1 MNKNEWDNSLLE
13 HFALKKG
20 GFNLDLLMEMVTEV
34 MDSGVTLLSEE
45 AKIESTTEEKRFS
58 MEIPIPRLI
67 PSEAWGDPNSQ
78 SRKQINK
85 VFASITG
92 GRDIRKR
99 IESVNGFLSPET
111 AANATS
117 PGRIINMMMIIESLQ
132 AALNDYN
139 ASASGFVFEG
149 FMAALTGGKQIAG
162 KVGGTLP
169 IEDFIAFSEMGG
181 GEGEAV
187 SLKLLRGKGDVA
199 GSYTNLV
206 DFLVL
211 RGQNKIKY
219 LVAYKL
225 TKGEKVEKLNLFAF
239 DVGTHNFVS
248 FMENAGAS
256 KQLISGV
263 DIADLREKFLAFSRK
278 DSDDNKFNLAS
289 LLIQTSGYSKAGLIH
304 NWHKGMVK
312 WKEEGSGEEGKS
324 AHFKPGAPDGRELT
338 PDEQEAADASKYAS
352 RHKDYTKAL
361 TPNPEKDLGMLYSEP
376 NEREKKPREEE
387 QPLQESLSR
396 LNEAINF
403 GNITPAQAFHYVEKQ
418 MMIREKQ
425 ILLQEGGGAGG
436 SQWSASWPQ
445 IERLKSTVALEMY
458 GEIDLSAPR
467 IKELTEI
474 FSDKIGKTIGSLLE
488 SVKNMS
494 EYITE
499 YYSEEDRS
507 KGSVAADAAIE
518 STKDIVTQLGEDPM
532 SKEI

>member
-1 MNKNEWDNSLLE
+1 MNKQDWDNSLLE

-20 GFNLDLLMEMVTEV
+20 GFSLDLLMEMVAEV
-34 MDSGVTLLSEE
+34 MDSGVNLLSEE
-45 AKIESTTEEKRFS
+45 AKIESTPEEKRFS

-117 PGRIINMMMIIESLQ
+117 PGRIINMMMIIEALQ

-181 GEGEAV
+181 GDGEPV
-187 SLKLLRGKGDVA
+187 SLKLLRVKGDVG

-206 DFLVL
+206 DFLIL

-225 TKGEKVEKLNLFAF
+225 SKGEKVEKLSLFAF

-248 FMENAGAS
+248 FMENTGAS
-256 KQLISGV
+256 KDLISGV
-263 DIADLREKFLAFSRK
+263 DAKDLREKFLAFSRE

-289 LLIQTSGYSKAGLIH
+289 LLMQTNGYSKAGLIH
-304 NWHKGMVK
+304 NWHKSMVK
-312 WKEEGSGEEGKS
+312 WKEAGAEEEDKGT
-324 AHFKPGAPDGRELT
+324 HFKPGAPDGRELT
-338 PDEQEAADASKYAS
+338 PDEKKALEASKYAAGE
-352 RHKDYTKAL
+352 KKWTQVL
-361 TPNPEKDLGMLYSEP
+361 NPRAEKDLGMLDP
-376 NEREKKPREEE
+376 DPGVFEKKPREEE
-387 QPLQESLSR
+387 QPIQESLSR
-396 LNEAINF
+396 LNEAMNF

-418 MMIREKQ
+418 MMIKEKQ
-425 ILLQEGGGAGG
+425 ILLQEGAGAGG
-436 SQWSASWPQ
+436 SQWAASWPQ
-445 IERLKSTVALEMY
+445 IEKLRSTIALEMY
-458 GEIDLSAPR
+458 GEVDLSADR
-467 IKELTEI
+467 IKEITEI

-488 SVKNMS
+488 AVKNMS
-494 EYITE
+494 ENITE

-507 KGSVAADAAIE
+507 KGSEAADAAIKDTE
-518 STKDIVTQLGEDPM
+518 DIVTQLGQDPM
-532 SKEI
+532 AKEI

>member
-1 MNKNEWDNSLLE
+1 MNKQEWDNSLLE

-20 GFNLDLLMEMVTEV
+20 GFSLDLLMEMIEEV
-34 MDSGVTLLSEE
+34 MGSGVNLLSEE
-45 AKIESTTEEKRFS
+45 AKIESTPEEKRFS

-78 SRKQINK
+78 SRQRINK
-85 VFASITG
+85 IFASISG
-92 GRDIRKR
+92 GADIRKR
-99 IESVNGFLSPET
+99 IASVNGFLSPES

-149 FMAALTGGKQIAG
+149 FMAALTVGKQISG

-169 IEDFIAFSEMGG
+169 IEDFIAFSEI
-181 GEGEAV
+181 EGAEGAPV

-206 DFLVL
+206 DFLIL

-225 TKGEKVEKLNLFAF
+225 RKGEKVEKLNLFAF

-248 FMENAGAS
+248 FMENTGAS
-256 KQLISGV
+256 KELISGV
-263 DIADLREKFLAFSRK
+263 DAKDLREKFLAFSRE
-278 DSDDNKFNLAS
+278 DSDDNKFNLAN
-289 LLIQTSGYSKAGLIH
+289 LLMQTSGYSKAGLIH
-304 NWHKGMVK
+304 DWHKGMVK
-312 WKEEGSGEEGKS
+312 WKEAGAEEEDRS

-338 PDEQEAADASKYAS
+338 PDEQSAAAARQSAAK
-352 RHKDYTKAL
+352 HKDYKKTL
-361 TPNPEKDLGMLYSEP
+361 TPDPEKDLGMLDPDPGEW
-376 NEREKKPREEE
+376 EKKPREEE

-396 LNEAINF
+396 LNEAMSF

-418 MMIREKQ
+418 MMIKEKQ
-425 ILLQEGGGAGG
+425 ILLQEGSSAGG

-445 IERLKSTVALEMY
+445 IEKLRSAVALEMY

-488 SVKNMS
+488 AVKNMS
-494 EYITE
+494 ENITE

-507 KGSVAADAAIE
+507 KGSEAADAAIKDTE
-518 STKDIVTQLGEDPM
+518 DIVTQLGEDPM
-532 SKEI
+532 SREI